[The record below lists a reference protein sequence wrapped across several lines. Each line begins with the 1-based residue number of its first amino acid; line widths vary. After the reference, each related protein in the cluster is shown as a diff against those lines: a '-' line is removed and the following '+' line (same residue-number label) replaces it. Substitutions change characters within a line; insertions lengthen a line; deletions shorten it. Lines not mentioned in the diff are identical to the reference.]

1 MTARVLYDEPG
12 PRTRRRIRIA
22 SAISLVVVGLAVAW
36 VVLRLWD
43 AGQFDGER
51 WEIFTE
57 GDTARFLWEGLL
69 VTLRL
74 AVVSI
79 AFASTLGLLLALG
92 RVAERRWI
100 RWPVGVWIEVF
111 RAIPL
116 LALIVFAYLGLPK
129 YDIRISGF
137 WCVVLGLT
145 LYNSAALAEIFRAG
159 ILSLEKGQWE
169 AAATLG
175 LRWPSTMRLVILP
188 QALRR
193 MLPSYVSQVVT
204 IVKDTSLG
212 FIVAA
217 EEFLSRSRIV
227 GNFRGGRYLVPALL
241 TAALVYLIINLALSR
256 LAHRLE
262 GRVGRKAGGV
272 LAIDPELALAGPEPM
287 TDRALAAEA
296 EASLVKGPTD
306 GPRDGAP

>member
-1 MTARVLYDEPG
+1 MTATVLYDDPG
-12 PRTRRRIRIA
+12 PRARRRILIA
-22 SAISLVVVGLAVAW
+22 SIVST
-36 VVLRLWD
+36 VVLALVLVWVIVRLAD
-43 AGQFDGER
+43 AGQFDGAR

-57 GDTARFLWEGLL
+57 GNTFRFLREGLL

-79 AFASTLGLLLALG
+79 ALATAVGLTLALG

-116 LALIVFAYLGLPK
+116 LALIVFAYLGLPR
-129 YDIRISGF
+129 YGIRLAGF
-137 WCVVLGLT
+137 WCVVIGLT
-145 LYNSAALAEIFRAG
+145 LYNSAALAEVFRAG
-159 ILSLEKGQWE
+159 ILSLERGQWE
-169 AAATLG
+169 AAASIG
-175 LRWPSTMRLVILP
+175 LRWWATMRIVILP

-193 MLPSYVSQVVT
+193 MLPAYVSQVVT

-217 EEFLSRSRIV
+217 EEFLSRARVV

-241 TAALVYLIINLALSR
+241 VAAGVYL
-256 LAHRLE
+256 
-262 GRVGRKAGGV
+262 GRKSGGV
-272 LAIDPELALAGPEPM
+272 VAIDPELALAGGEL
-287 TDRALAAEA
+287 TSARSVAAEVDA
-296 EASLVKGPTD
+296 ALTPASGEGP
-306 GPRDGAP
+306 GRGVP